1 MLVGQPTAR
10 FLKVLA
16 EVPHHQ
22 INRTAAGPT
31 NEATIR
37 VLADLKRKA
46 WVAVVVKRAQSLVV
60 LHRKSE
66 SLRDPL
72 NR

>member
-10 FLKVLA
+10 FHKVLA
-16 EVPHHQ
+16 KVPHHQ
-22 INRTAAGPT
+22 INRAASCST
-31 NEATIR
+31 HEAAIR

-46 WVAVVVKRAQSLVV
+46 WVAVVVKRAQGLVA
-60 LHRKSE
+60 LHRESK